1 MTSHMQ
7 ILKIYRR
14 YYSVL
19 MAEIDNG
26 YEVEKLR
33 RARTADYVQPR
44 AAILVALSNKY
55 RPYHISKALN
65 IHHTTILYHRRKH
78 EGNVLSWNG
87 YEPIYKLAE
96 EVMDKS
102 FIDGQFAL

>member
-7 ILKIYRR
+7 IQKIYNQ

-19 MAEIDNG
+19 MAEKDNG
-26 YEVEKLR
+26 YEAEKLH
-33 RARTADYVQPR
+33 RARTIDYVQPR

-55 RPYHISKALN
+55 RPFHIGNALKM
-65 IHHTTILYHRRKH
+65 HHTTILYHRDRH
-78 EGNVLSWNG
+78 EGNVMSWNG
-87 YEPIYKLAE
+87 YDPLYKLAE
-96 EVMDKS
+96 EVMEKS